1 MLISYGP
8 YFYISKEHKAN
19 VAYSEFSREAPSY
32 FSVLNVPNE
41 SQFVLYKEFG
51 FQI

>member
-8 YFYISKEHKAN
+8 HFYISKERKTN
-19 VAYSEFSREAPSY
+19 VAYSELSREAPSY
-32 FSVLNVPNE
+32 FSVLKMPDE
-41 SQFVLYKEFG
+41 GQFVLYEELG

>member
-8 YFYISKEHKAN
+8 YFCISKEHKAN
-19 VAYSEFSREAPSY
+19 VAYSELNREASSY
-32 FSVLNVPNE
+32 FSVLKMPNE
-41 SQFVLYKEFG
+41 NQFVLYKEFG